1 MASQYDW
8 IVVPDK
14 ESVKTV
20 KAGTA
25 YTYDLVNMT
34 ISEALAYQKREFGIN
49 LGFTDP
55 AQSSNIRFL
64 RKSGTGD
71 IKYGE
76 MFAIGVRAGRWLYY
90 QKRDYGPNLGW
101 SEAPKFEWRFDSED
115 RKTGSVSV
123 IELVGLYN
131 SVEKD
136 TLMYERR
143 DWGVNLKWFK
153 DAGRFDSWGDLRDL
167 ANKVKSIK
175 EEIGSWIG

>member
-1 MASQYDW
+1 MANEFDW

-14 ESVKTV
+14 ESVKTI
-20 KAGTA
+20 KPGTA

-34 ISEALAYQKREFGIN
+34 ISEALCYQKRDFGIN

-55 AQSSNIRFL
+55 GESSNIRFL

-90 QKRDYGPNLGW
+90 QKRDFGPNLGW
-101 SEAPKFEWRFDSED
+101 SELPKFEWRFDAED
-115 RKTGSVSV
+115 GRTGTVSV

-153 DAGRFDSWGDLRDL
+153 DAGKHDSFGDLKEV
-167 ANKVKSIK
+167 ANRIKSIK
-175 EEIGSWIG
+175 EGFSDWFG